1 MYAYKLNTFQHLSL
15 ERLHII
21 HFAPFYFFA
30 VSTSGGNNPFTSTL
44 QSTF

>member
-21 HFAPFYFFA
+21 HIAPSYIFA
-30 VSTSGGNNPFTSTL
+30 VCGIGGNNPFTSAL

>member
-1 MYAYKLNTFQHLSL
+1 MYAYKLNTFQRLSL

-21 HFAPFYFFA
+21 PFAPFYIFA
-30 VSTSGGNNPFTSTL
+30 VCGVGGNNPFTSTL